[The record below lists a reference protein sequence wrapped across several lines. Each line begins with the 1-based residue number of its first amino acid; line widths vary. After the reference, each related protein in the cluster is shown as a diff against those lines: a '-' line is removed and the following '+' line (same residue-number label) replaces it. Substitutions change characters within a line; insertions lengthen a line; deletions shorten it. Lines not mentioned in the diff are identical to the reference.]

1 MECTIKMWIHLMG
14 PHTCVT
20 NINIWLH
27 SNIFHSIINA
37 KKLRICNTHILCI
50 AHKRTCSISFSSSF
64 MHNLKGISN
73 PQMALFFM
81 GIKNTINLKECGL
94 HFLKNGRTATSTAQH
109 ILLILHICYK
119 FGRISSWYNHLQE
132 IYFLNVNALTKV
144 FCCFKNFR
152 GQCEYREKDL
162 HEVKETTSQRIK
174 HV

>member
-1 MECTIKMWIHLMG
+1 MYNKNINPFNGSSYLHCG
-14 PHTCVT
+14 T

-94 HFLKNGRTATSTAQH
+94 HFLKNGRTATSIAQH
-109 ILLILHICYK
+109 TLLYYTYAI
-119 FGRISSWYNHLQE
+119 
-132 IYFLNVNALTKV
+132 
-144 FCCFKNFR
+144 NFR
-152 GQCEYREKDL
+152 G
-162 HEVKETTSQRIK
+162 
-174 HV
+174 